1 MTMSRRRI
9 LATGAALAAASAA
22 GCSSSSPGT
31 AGASAGA
38 GGAGN
43 ATLRF
48 TWWGNDLRNR
58 LTTQVVDLF
67 QQRNPSIK
75 VSMEPGEWG
84 SYWDKLATQV
94 AGTNMPDICQHDE
107 SQIAAYATKN
117 TLLELTTQKALDLS
131 SVDPKVL
138 DTGKVAGKVYGVPV
152 GIAVFSVAVNPAV
165 LAQAGVALPNDKTWT
180 WDEMVAAAAQ
190 VSAKVPGSYG
200 FDGFGTGSA
209 ELVYWARQSGQAVF
223 PQGGETAVTAETV
236 ATYYAVAQKMI
247 ETKAVPPVT
256 IQVENG
262 AKPIDGSLFGTGK
275 AAFHLLFHT
284 QVQAFASAAKTDLT
298 LLRLPAIT
306 SGNSMMANKASM
318 YWSISAKTKYPEAA
332 ARFVDFLVNDPDAA
346 KILLIERG
354 VPAIPAIQKEVA
366 PLLDATGKVSL
377 TFAQAM
383 QAEVKAPPQVTPPTA
398 SKFGSEFTRLSQ
410 DVLFGRA
417 KAEDAAK
424 QVAQLAGDLNK

>member
-31 AGASAGA
+31 AGASAGGA
-38 GGAGN
+38 GAGN
-43 ATLRF
+43 QALRL
-48 TWWGNDLRNR
+48 TRWGNELRNR
-58 LTTQVVDLF
+58 LTRQFFDLLLK
-67 QQRNPSIK
+67 RHPSIK

-138 DTGKVAGKVYGVPV
+138 DTGKVAGTVYGVPV
-152 GIAVFSVAVNPAV
+152 GIAGFSVAVNPAV
-165 LAQAGVALPNDKTWT
+165 LAQAGVALPKDKTWT

-223 PQGGETAVTAETV
+223 PQGGETAMTAETV

-256 IQVENG
+256 VQVENG

-298 LLRLPAIT
+298 LLRLPAIKT
-306 SGNSMMANKASM
+306 RAWLRSIHEGGCILRKTRAGTERCLPWVLQGTRRLQGSARRNERGQVPARTRVSARHNMNNKFAN
-318 YWSISAKTKYPEAA
+318 ITH
-332 ARFVDFLVNDPDAA
+332 ARAA
-346 KILLIERG
+346 KLDSRDRKAASSSLDRHSVDGAESTAACTG
-354 VPAIPAIQKEVA
+354 TAPQK
-366 PLLDATGKVSL
+366 
-377 TFAQAM
+377 
-383 QAEVKAPPQVTPPTA
+383 
-398 SKFGSEFTRLSQ
+398 
-410 DVLFGRA
+410 
-417 KAEDAAK
+417 
-424 QVAQLAGDLNK
+424 

>member
-1 MTMSRRRI
+1 
-9 LATGAALAAASAA
+9 
-22 GCSSSSPGT
+22 
-31 AGASAGA
+31 
-38 GGAGN
+38 
-43 ATLRF
+43 
-48 TWWGNDLRNR
+48 
-58 LTTQVVDLF
+58 
-67 QQRNPSIK
+67 
-75 VSMEPGEWG
+75 
-84 SYWDKLATQV
+84 
-94 AGTNMPDICQHDE
+94 
-107 SQIAAYATKN
+107 
-117 TLLELTTQKALDLS
+117 
-131 SVDPKVL
+131 
-138 DTGKVAGKVYGVPV
+138 
-152 GIAVFSVAVNPAV
+152 
-165 LAQAGVALPNDKTWT
+165 
-180 WDEMVAAAAQ
+180 
-190 VSAKVPGSYG
+190 
-200 FDGFGTGSA
+200 
-209 ELVYWARQSGQAVF
+209 
-223 PQGGETAVTAETV
+223 VTAETV

-256 IQVENG
+256 VQVENG

-417 KAEDAAK
+417 RRPRTRPSRWRSSPATSTSSR
-424 QVAQLAGDLNK
+424 VAPGVTRSVRRERPGCGTLVDGFRHSPVTPSIASRSRSR